1 MLDLFKKVVL
11 INLVAALAVIAL
23 SQFVPFFATTRLIDF
38 LFFIVIVIW
47 VLAKLMWEGG
57 IHSKTTRLDDP
68 RTDKVYRMVEGHDF
82 EKDQQQQYRM
92 NYQTGLV
99 FFIAGLP
106 ALIGCLVLQFL

>member
-11 INLVAALAVIAL
+11 INLSAALVVIAL
-23 SQFVPFFATTRLIDF
+23 AQFIPFFATTQLVDF
-38 LFFIVIVIW
+38 LFFVVIVIW
-47 VLAKLMWEGG
+47 ILAKLMWEGG

-68 RTDKVYRMVEGHDF
+68 STDKVYKMVEGHDF
-82 EKDQQQQYRM
+82 EKEQHEHYRV

-106 ALIGCLVLQFL
+106 AFITCLVLQFL